1 MTVQQF
7 KEVEDYR
14 KFTSPAELHKAVNT
28 LRGLVAGITTD
39 RTVSNDEIN
48 ELSNW
53 CLVNSKFS
61 SHHPFSELI
70 PKIKEIYEDG
80 IITEEESADILW
92 LCNNFVS
99 DSDYYDLITSSIQ
112 FLSGLMHGVMADGEI
127 SDKEILSLSDWV
139 RTNQYLSGCYPFDE
153 LESLILSILAD
164 GKIDEDERNI
174 LKSFF
179 SNFIDTTSSYNL
191 NESELKALRDRYS
204 VEGICSICQS
214 IDFPGSVFSF
224 TGQSSVATRQ
234 EIAEQIESLGGIFKN
249 NVTKKTNY
257 LIVGNKGNPCWAY
270 SCYGRKVD
278 AAIKLRKSGVP
289 IVIVNETDFWDILED
304 L

>member
-14 KFTSPAELHKAVNT
+14 KYTSPAELHKAVNT

-39 RTVSNDEIN
+39 RAVSDDEIN

-61 SHHPFSELI
+61 SRHPFSELI

-112 FLSGLMHGVMADGEI
+112 FLSGLMHGIMADGEI
-127 SDKEILSLSDWV
+127 SDKEVYALSDWV
-139 RTNQYLSGCYPFDE
+139 RTNEYLSGCYPFDE
-153 LESLILSILAD
+153 LESLICTVLAD
-164 GKIDEDERNI
+164 GKIDDDERNI

-191 NESELKALRDRYS
+191 NESELKALPCWVRKKTGTEPAASWYTA
-204 VEGICSICQS
+204 G
-214 IDFPGSVFSF
+214 PGSLKDTAAALWKTGACAQESMSRFSRRSFGSPRSRSSLQIF
-224 TGQSSVATRQ
+224 TQKRLN
-234 EIAEQIESLGGIFKN
+234 IRHNF
-249 NVTKKTNY
+249 
-257 LIVGNKGNPCWAY
+257 
-270 SCYGRKVD
+270 
-278 AAIKLRKSGVP
+278 
-289 IVIVNETDFWDILED
+289 
-304 L
+304 

>member
-7 KEVEDYR
+7 KEVENYR
-14 KFTSPAELHKAVNT
+14 KYTSPAELHKAVNT

-39 RTVSNDEIN
+39 RTVSDDEIN

-61 SHHPFSELI
+61 SRHPFSELI

-112 FLSGLMHGVMADGEI
+112 FLSGLMHGIMADGEI
-127 SDKEILSLSDWV
+127 SDKEVYALSDWV
-139 RTNQYLSGCYPFDE
+139 RTNEYLSGCYPFDE
-153 LESLILSILAD
+153 LESLICTVLAD
-164 GKIDEDERNI
+164 GKIDDDERNI

-179 SNFIDTTSSYNL
+179 SNFIDLTTSYNL
-191 NESELKALRDRYS
+191 NESELESLRSKYS
-204 VEGICSICQS
+204 VQGICSIFALQ
-214 IDFPGSVFSF
+214 
-224 TGQSSVATRQ
+224 A
-234 EIAEQIESLGGIFKN
+234 N
-249 NVTKKTNY
+249 
-257 LIVGNKGNPCWAY
+257 LI
-270 SCYGRKVD
+270 
-278 AAIKLRKSGVP
+278 
-289 IVIVNETDFWDILED
+289 
-304 L
+304 